1 MLGINIGVFNLLPI
15 PGLDGS
21 QVLFAVVE
29 KAIGRDIPVKF
40 RYALQL
46 AGLALV
52 FGLMIIVTV
61 NDITRLF

>member
-1 MLGINIGVFNLLPI
+1 MGREIPI
-15 PGLDGS
+15 KL
-21 QVLFAVVE
+21 
-29 KAIGRDIPVKF
+29 

-61 NDITRLF
+61 NDLFKIF